1 MPHAGLHRMAENPR
15 RPFAT
20 PPENAMQL
28 AEISIRRPV
37 FATVLSLLILLIG
50 AVSFNRLTVREYP
63 KIDEPVVTVS
73 VRYAGASAEV
83 IESQVTKPLEDSI
96 AGIDGVDVITS
107 ISRAEQ
113 GQISVRFRLE
123 KDADSAAAEVRDRT
137 SRVRNRLPQAIEEPV
152 IAKVEADAFPVIQ
165 IGFSSDTLSQ
175 LQINDLI
182 NRIVKP
188 RFQTVTGVADVRI
201 FGERKYAMRVWLDTD
216 RLAAYRLT
224 TQDVEDAIRRSN
236 LELPAGRIESQQREF
251 SVTSQTDLVRPS
263 QFGEIVIKNVNGFS
277 VKVKDVARTEE
288 GAADERTAVRLN
300 GRAAVAVGVIRQ
312 ATANPLDLSKGVR
325 EAIPRLKADL
335 PADMLIDVAN
345 DNSVFIDR
353 SVSNVYRTIVEAIVL
368 VALVIF
374 VFLRTMRASII
385 PIVTIPV
392 SLVGTFALMA
402 LAGFSVNTLTLLA
415 LVLAIGLVVDDA
427 IVMLENIFRHIEEGM
442 DPFSASIKGAR
453 EIGFAVITMT
463 ATLVAVYAPL
473 AFTPGRTGR
482 LFVEFALALA
492 GAVVVSGFVALTL
505 TPMMC
510 AQLLRHNPKPNR
522 FDRGME
528 KLLTALSDRYGRVLR
543 WVIDTG
549 YRPPARPAGP
559 GGVAATRPGF
569 LQQAKRFFFQARW
582 IVIGVMLASA
592 MAIALVFPT
601 MKQEL
606 SPIEDRG
613 VILANVTAPDGST
626 LEYTDRN
633 ARALEKMGEP
643 YKEFDRIFA
652 SVGNPTVAQASVVY
666 RTVDWEARKRS
677 TLEIARELQPRFNA
691 LPGVTA
697 FPITPP
703 SLGQGFRERPL
714 NFVIQTS
721 DSYQNLNQV
730 TRQMLD
736 EIAKNPGI
744 VSPDV
749 DLRLNKPELRI
760 EVERDKAA
768 DLGVSV
774 EVVAKAIETLL
785 GGRNVTRYKRDAEQY
800 DVIVQTA
807 ASGRN
812 TPEDIDRIYVRGRG
826 DAVVPLSALVKV
838 RESVSPRE
846 LNHFGQRRSVSIT
859 ASLAADYSLSEAIKF
874 MDQTAA
880 KVLKSGYSTDLNGT
894 SREFRNSQGALGI
907 VFGLALLFIFL
918 VLAAQFESFVDP
930 LVIML
935 SVPLS
940 MVGALVALKWSGGS
954 LNVYSQ
960 IGLITLV
967 GLITKHGILIVE
979 FTNQLREQG
988 MEMVDALVKAS
999 SQRLRPILMTTGAM
1013 VLGALPL
1020 ALSHGA
1026 GAESRSQIGWV
1037 IVGGMSLG
1045 TLLTVFVVPTM
1056 YSLFARRHVPG
1067 ANTAAVVEVQEPGA
1081 PASTPAHGILQTDYI
1096 AR

>member
-1 MPHAGLHRMAENPR
+1 
-15 RPFAT
+15 
-20 PPENAMQL
+20 MQL
-28 AEISIRRPV
+28 AETSIRRPV
-37 FATVLSLLILLIG
+37 FATVLSLLIVLIG

-113 GQISVRFRLE
+113 GQITVRFRLE

-137 SRVRNRLPQAIEEPV
+137 SRVRNRLPQAIDEPV
-152 IAKVEADAFPVIQ
+152 IAKVEADAFPVIFLT
-165 IGFSSDTLSQ
+165 FSSETLSA

-182 NRIVKP
+182 NRVVKS
-188 RFQTVTGVADVRI
+188 RLQTVTGVADVRI

-216 RLAAYRLT
+216 KLASYRLT

-251 SVTSQTDLVRPS
+251 SVTSQTDLLRPS
-263 QFGEIVIKNVNGFS
+263 QFGDIVVKNVNGFS
-277 VKVKDVARTEE
+277 VKVRDVARVQE
-288 GAADERTAVRLN
+288 AAAEERTAVRLN

-325 EAIPRLKADL
+325 EAIPKLAADL
-335 PADMLIDVAN
+335 PPGMQIDIAN
-345 DNSVFIDR
+345 DNSIFIDR
-353 SVSNVYRTIVEAIVL
+353 SVKNVYKTIVEAVIL

-374 VFLRTMRASII
+374 VFLRTARASLI
-385 PIVTIPV
+385 PIITIPV

-402 LAGFSVNTLTLLA
+402 LAGFSINTLTLLA

-453 EIGFAVITMT
+453 EIGFAVVTMT

-510 AQLLRHNPKPNR
+510 SQLLKHNPKPNW
-522 FDRGME
+522 FDRTME
-528 KLLTALSDRYGRVLR
+528 RLLTRMSDSYGTALR
-543 WVIDTG
+543 WVVTARVPVHSTRTG
-549 YRPPARPAGP
+549 LGQRIKGA
-559 GGVAATRPGF
+559 V
-569 LQQAKRFFFQARW
+569 LQARW
-582 IVIGVMLASA
+582 LVVGVMLVSGV
-592 MAIALVFPT
+592 AIVLVFPT

-606 SPIEDRG
+606 SPLEDRG
-613 VILANVTAPDGST
+613 VILANITAPDGAT
-626 LEYTDRN
+626 LDYTNRY
-633 ARALEKMGEP
+633 AQAVEKIGQP
-643 YKEFDRIFA
+643 YTEFDRIFA
-652 SVGNPTVAQASVVY
+652 NVGNPTVAQASVVY
-666 RTVDWEARKRS
+666 RTVDWEDRKR
-677 TLEIARELQPRFNA
+677 TTMDMARELQPKFGG
-691 LPGVTA
+691 LPGVTV
-697 FPITPP
+697 FTVTPP
-703 SLGQGFRERPL
+703 SLGQGFRERPV

-721 DSYQNLNQV
+721 DSYQNLSAAA
-730 TRQMLD
+730 RQMME

-744 VSPDV
+744 VSPDI

-760 EVERDKAA
+760 EVVRDKAA

-774 EVVAKAIETLL
+774 EVVAKAIETVL

-800 DVIVQTA
+800 DVIVQTE
-807 ASGRN
+807 ASGRT
-812 TPEDIDRIYVRGRG
+812 TPEDIERIYVRGRN
-826 DAVVPLSALVKV
+826 DTMIPLSALVKV

-859 ASLAADYSLSEAIKF
+859 ASLAPDYSLGEALKF
-874 MDQTAA
+874 MDATAA
-880 KVLKSGYSTDLNGT
+880 KVLKTGYTTDLNGT
-894 SREFRNSQGALGI
+894 SREFKNSQGALVV
-907 VFGLALLFIFL
+907 VFVLALVFIFL
-918 VLAAQFESFVDP
+918 VLAAQFESFIDP

-940 MVGALVALKWSGGS
+940 MIGALLALKWSGGS

-979 FTNQLREQG
+979 FTNQLRAQG
-988 MEMVDALVKAS
+988 MDMVDALVKAS

-1013 VLGALPL
+1013 VLGAVPL
-1020 ALSHGA
+1020 ALATGA
-1026 GAESRSQIGWV
+1026 GAESRIQIGWV

-1045 TLLTVFVVPTM
+1045 TLLTIFVVPTM
-1056 YSLFARRHVPG
+1056 YALFARKAVPG
-1067 ANTAAVVEVQEPGA
+1067 ANTAVVKEEPD
-1081 PASTPAHGILQTDYI
+1081 ASLAHPEFV
-1096 AR
+1096 AK

>member
-1 MPHAGLHRMAENPR
+1 
-15 RPFAT
+15 
-20 PPENAMQL
+20 MQL
-28 AEISIRRPV
+28 AEVSIRRPV
-37 FATVLSLLILLIG
+37 FATVLSLLILLVG

-83 IESQVTKPLEDSI
+83 IETQVTKPLEDSI

-107 ISRAEQ
+107 ISRADQ

-137 SRVRNRLPQAIEEPV
+137 SRVRNRLPQAIDEPV

-165 IGFSSDTLSQ
+165 LAFSSESMTP
-175 LQINDLI
+175 LQINDLV

-188 RFQTVTGVADVRI
+188 RLQTVTGVADVRI

-216 RLAAYRLT
+216 KLAAYRLT
-224 TQDVEDAIRRSN
+224 TQDIEDAIRRSN

-251 SVTSQTDLVRPS
+251 SVTSQTDLLKPA
-263 QFGEIVIKNVNGFS
+263 QFGDIVIKNVNGFS
-277 VKVKDVARTEE
+277 VKVRDVARVVE

-300 GRAAVAVGVIRQ
+300 GRSAVAVGVIRQ
-312 ATANPLDLSKGVR
+312 ATANPLDLSKGVQ
-325 EAIPRLKADL
+325 EAIPKLKADL
-335 PADMLIDVAN
+335 PPDVLIDIAN

-353 SVSNVYRTIVEAIVL
+353 SVKNVYRTILEAVLL

-374 VFLRTMRASII
+374 VFLRTLRASII

-402 LAGFSVNTLTLLA
+402 LAGFTINTLTLLA

-442 DPFSASIKGAR
+442 DPFSAGIKGAR
-453 EIGFAVITMT
+453 EIGFAIVTMT

-505 TPMMC
+505 TPMLC
-510 AQLLRHNPKPNR
+510 TQLLKHNPKPNR
-522 FDRGME
+522 FDRTME
-528 KLLTALSDRYGRVLR
+528 QVLTSISDRYGALLR
-543 WVIDTG
+543 WLVTA
-549 YRPPARPAGP
+549 RFAPPAGDRRASQRAK
-559 GGVAATRPGF
+559 GVV
-569 LQQAKRFFFQARW
+569 LQARW
-582 IVIGVMLASA
+582 LVVAVMLVSGA
-592 MAIALVFPT
+592 AILLIFPT

-606 SPIEDRG
+606 SPMEDRG
-613 VILANVTAPDGST
+613 VILASVNAPDGST
-626 LEYTDRN
+626 LDFTNRY
-633 ARALEKMGEP
+633 AQALEKMGQP
-643 YKEFDRIFA
+643 YKEVDRIFA
-652 SVGNPTVAQASVVY
+652 NVGNPTVAQASVVY
-666 RTVDWEARKRS
+666 RTVDWDERSRS
-677 TLEIARELQPRFNA
+677 TMDIARELQPKFNA

-721 DSYQNLNQV
+721 DSYQNLSAV
-730 TRQMLD
+730 VRQMLD
-736 EIAKNPGI
+736 EMAKNPGI
-744 VSPDV
+744 ISPDV

-760 EVERDKAA
+760 DVERDKAA

-800 DVIVQTA
+800 DVVVQTE
-807 ASGRN
+807 ASGRS
-812 TPEDIDRIYVRGRG
+812 TPDDIDRIYVRGRN
-826 DAVVPLSALVKV
+826 DAMIPLSALVKV
-838 RESVSPRE
+838 KESVSPRE

-859 ASLAADYSLSEAIKF
+859 ASLAPDYSLGEAIKF
-874 MDQTAA
+874 MNDTSA
-880 KVLKSGYSTDLNGT
+880 KVLKTGYSTDLNGT
-894 SREFRNSQGALGI
+894 SREFRNSQGALVI
-907 VFGLALLFIFL
+907 VFVLALVFIFL

-940 MVGALVALKWSGGS
+940 MIGALLALKWSGGS

-988 MEMVDALVKAS
+988 MDMIDALVKAS

-1020 ALSHGA
+1020 ALAHGA
-1026 GAESRSQIGWV
+1026 GAESRTQIGWV

-1045 TLLTVFVVPTM
+1045 TLLTIFVVPTM
-1056 YSLFARRHVPG
+1056 YSLFARTKVPG
-1067 ANTAAVVEVQEPGA
+1067 ANTAEANEQPKPPATPGHPELVA
-1081 PASTPAHGILQTDYI
+1081 K
-1096 AR
+1096 

>member
-1 MPHAGLHRMAENPR
+1 
-15 RPFAT
+15 
-20 PPENAMQL
+20 MQL
-28 AEISIRRPV
+28 SEVSIRRPV
-37 FATVLSLLILLIG
+37 FATVLSLLIVLIG

-107 ISRAEQ
+107 ISRADQ
-113 GQISVRFRLE
+113 AQISVRFRLE

-165 IGFSSDTLSQ
+165 LAFSSESMTP
-175 LQINDLI
+175 LQINDLV

-188 RFQTVTGVADVRI
+188 RLQTVTGVADVRI

-216 RLAAYRLT
+216 KLAAYRLT

-251 SVTSQTDLVRPS
+251 SVTSQTDLLRPG
-263 QFGEIVIKNVNGFS
+263 QFGEITVKTANGFP
-277 VKVKDVARTEE
+277 VKIKDVARVQE

-300 GRAAVAVGVIRQ
+300 GRSAVAVGVIRQ
-312 ATANPLDLSKGVR
+312 ATANPLDLSKGVQ
-325 EAIPRLKADL
+325 EAIPKLKGDL
-335 PADMLIDVAN
+335 PPDMLIDIAN

-353 SVSNVYRTIVEAIVL
+353 SVKNVYRTIAEAIIL

-374 VFLRTMRASII
+374 VFLRTVRASII
-385 PIVTIPV
+385 PIITIPV
-392 SLVGTFALMA
+392 SLIGTFALMA
-402 LAGFSVNTLTLLA
+402 LAGFTINTLTLLA

-442 DPFSASIKGAR
+442 DPFSAGIKGAR

-505 TPMMC
+505 TPMLC
-510 AQLLRHNPKPNR
+510 TKLLKHNPKPNR
-522 FDRGME
+522 FDSTME
-528 KLLTALSDRYGRVLR
+528 RLLTALSDGYAVALR
-543 WVIDTG
+543 WFVTAG
-549 YRPPARPAGP
+549 RRPAEKTTGI
-559 GGVAATRPGF
+559 GERLRGYV
-569 LQQAKRFFFQARW
+569 FQARW
-582 IVIGVMLASA
+582 IVVGVMLLSGV
-592 MAIALVFPT
+592 AILFVFPS

-613 VILANVTAPDGST
+613 VILANVNAPDGAT
-626 LEYTDRN
+626 LDYTNRY
-633 ARALEKMGEP
+633 AKALEKMGEP
-643 YKEFDRIFA
+643 FKEFDRIFA
-652 SVGNPTVAQASVVY
+652 NVGNPTVAQASVVY
-666 RTVDWEARKRS
+666 RTVDWDDRKRS
-677 TLEIARELQPRFNA
+677 TMEMARELQPKFNS
-691 LPGVTA
+691 LPGVSVFT
-697 FPITPP
+697 ITPP
-703 SLGQGFRERPL
+703 SLGQGFRDRPL

-721 DSYQNLNQV
+721 DSYQNLSV
-730 TRQMLD
+730 VLRQFMA

-785 GGRNVTRYKRDAEQY
+785 GGRNVTRYKREGEQY
-800 DVIVQTA
+800 DVIVQTQ
-807 ASGRN
+807 ASGRT
-812 TPEDIDRIYVRGRG
+812 TPDDIDRIYVRGRN
-826 DAVVPLSALVKV
+826 DAMIPLSALVKV

-859 ASLAADYSLSEAIKF
+859 ASLAGDYSLGEALRF
-874 MDQTAA
+874 MNDTATR
-880 KVLKSGYSTDLNGT
+880 VLKTGYTTELNGT
-894 SREFRNSQGALGI
+894 SREFRNSQGALAL
-907 VFGLALLFIFL
+907 VFVLALVFIFL

-930 LVIML
+930 FVIML

-940 MVGALVALKWSGGS
+940 MIGALLALKWSGGS

-979 FTNQLREQG
+979 FTNQLRGQG
-988 MEMVDALVKAS
+988 MEMIDAVVKAS

-1026 GAESRSQIGWV
+1026 GAESRTQIGWV

-1045 TLLTVFVVPTM
+1045 SLLAVFVVPTM
-1056 YSLFARRHVPG
+1056 YTLFARKTVPG
-1067 ANTAAVVEVQEPGA
+1067 ANKAEAKENAE
-1081 PASTPAHGILQTDYI
+1081 AHHGHQIPPEYI
-1096 AR
+1096 AK